1 MDLDAVADE
10 LYALRPEE
18 FTSARATA
26 VAAARTAGDR
36 ELATRIGALRKPS
49 LAAWVSNLLVRSR
62 PGEVEPLLRL
72 GEGLR
77 RAHQDLDGAQLRELS
92 RRQHALIRALS
103 LQARQLAAQAGHP
116 ISESVQREVENTLHA
131 VLADPAAA
139 EAWATGRLAKPLSAA
154 VGFPAVAAG
163 ARARAGGSA
172 PDEGDSARGE
182 PVKGRQAKDRQA
194 NDQQAKDQQAKDQQA
209 KDRQVKAQ
217 QVKDRKAE
225 ERRRRRLAEA
235 RREAE
240 AADRELRTLREA
252 AADADRA
259 AQAAKEDVERLQ
271 RRVDDL
277 AEELERA
284 RGEHQQARF
293 AERTAREQSRT
304 ADRRVRE
311 ASRRAAAA
319 AARLERLASTDS

>member
-18 FTSARATA
+18 FTSARASA

-182 PVKGRQAKDRQA
+182 PVKGRQAKD
-194 NDQQAKDQQAKDQQA
+194 QQAEDQQA

-225 ERRRRRLAEA
+225 ERLRRRLTEA

-240 AADRELRTLREA
+240 AADRELRTVREA

-293 AERTAREQSRT
+293 AERTAREQART